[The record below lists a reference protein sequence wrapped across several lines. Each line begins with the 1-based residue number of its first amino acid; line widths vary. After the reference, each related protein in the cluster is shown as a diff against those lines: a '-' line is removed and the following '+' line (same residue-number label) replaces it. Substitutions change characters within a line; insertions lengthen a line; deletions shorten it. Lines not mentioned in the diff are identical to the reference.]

1 MWTFDPTLPQV
12 VRDAWSKPITFE
24 TQAQYPKTLRKF
36 STLRN
41 DLRKWNQLHFGNVI
55 HTSKK
60 LLEELDHLSN
70 LPITDEN
77 TLKLREIFKSLEELR
92 VKEESYWKHKSRC
105 DKIKLGDHNQKYF
118 HASTMVR
125 RKNHFLAR
133 KKDSNDSFFTDSHE
147 VGNSFTE
154 YFEELLYSTNQS
166 PDHNIESLF
175 HPCVDPTDN
184 EFLVAVPDEED
195 IWSTVKS
202 IGNWIAPGPDGFQ
215 AFFYQKYW
223 DVIKPDIVATIQE
236 MLTSRYV
243 PQAMNLTHIA
253 LISKIKNPTTHTH
266 YRPISLCNVIFKI
279 YKKMIANRLE
289 TILPRIISPFQ
300 GAFTP
305 GRLIGDNTGIAFS
318 IFKKFQR
325 LYRRNQG
332 WVALK
337 MDMSK
342 AYDRVEFLTEYL

>member
-1 MWTFDPTLPQV
+1 MQAPVLLGWSNKRVGKDHIRERLDRAIASTDWVAQFPVSNLRSFHSTASDHRALVLHLFTIPNSGFKPFQFFQMWTFDPTLPQV

-77 TLKLREIFKSLEELR
+77 TLKLREILKSLEELR

-154 YFEELLYSTNQS
+154 YFEELFSSTNPS

-236 MLTSRYV
+236 MFTSRYV

-253 LISKIKNPTTHTH
+253 LIPKIKNPTTHTH
-266 YRPISLCNVIFKI
+266 YRPISLCNVI
-279 YKKMIANRLE
+279 
-289 TILPRIISPFQ
+289 
-300 GAFTP
+300 
-305 GRLIGDNTGIAFS
+305 
-318 IFKKFQR
+318 
-325 LYRRNQG
+325 
-332 WVALK
+332 
-337 MDMSK
+337 
-342 AYDRVEFLTEYL
+342 